1 MSAELSLRM
10 ETTLDELRRI
20 DAVIEEFARAENW
33 SPELEFQ
40 VKLVFEEIGIN
51 IVNHGHDGD
60 GHHEIEIQIISDM
73 DKISVEITDDA
84 RPFNPLTD
92 TPPPDTNASLE
103 DRPEGGLGIHLVRT
117 LMDEVRY
124 RRESG
129 KNLLTLVKRKNG

>member
-20 DAVIEEFARAENW
+20 DESIEEFARTESW

-51 IVNHGHDGD
+51 IVNHGHDD
-60 GHHEIEIQIISDM
+60 DSPHEVEIQIVSDM
-73 DKISVEITDDA
+73 DTITVEITDDA

-92 TPPPDTNASLE
+92 TPPPDINASLE
-103 DRPEGGLGIHLVRT
+103 DRPVSGLGIHLVRT

-124 RRESG
+124 RRERG
-129 KNLLTLVKRKNG
+129 KNLLTLIKRRNG